1 MVCPRLAV
9 VQISVGIQC
18 HVNYD
23 AYIYS
28 ILHHFAI
35 WLSILVP
42 LCYLS
47 VPGPV
52 MFVRGSS
59 VSSTSVELSWT
70 PPTDS
75 NGNVTSYHIE
85 YQDESKINF
94 HGNKEINTT
103 APVSV
108 TNYTVTG
115 LEENTLY
122 HFTVSA
128 ETSAG
133 RGEGSTVSVR
143 TSIDSESL

>member
-1 MVCPRLAV
+1 
-9 VQISVGIQC
+9 
-18 HVNYD
+18 
-23 AYIYS
+23 
-28 ILHHFAI
+28 
-35 WLSILVP
+35 
-42 LCYLS
+42 
-47 VPGPV
+47 

-59 VSSTSVELSWT
+59 ASSTSVDLSWI

-75 NGNVTSYHIE
+75 NGNISGYHIE
-85 YQDESKINF
+85 YQYESRANF
-94 HGNKEINTT
+94 HGNREINTT
-103 APVSV
+103 AEASV

-143 TSIDSESL
+143 TPIDRESL